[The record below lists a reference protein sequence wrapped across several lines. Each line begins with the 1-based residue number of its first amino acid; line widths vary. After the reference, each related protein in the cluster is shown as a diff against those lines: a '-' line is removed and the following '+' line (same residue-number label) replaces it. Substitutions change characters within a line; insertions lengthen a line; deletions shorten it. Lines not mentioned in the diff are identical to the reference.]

1 VNFVA
6 LCVKLYF
13 YMIHFRYNKKY
24 FSQRYFFIVVLLIFA
39 IIGLFSIVH
48 SDENVIKIEKKAPAP
63 MPTEIN
69 ANFLNQVEKCFIPV
83 ASLYGYTLR
92 LSSGFRSTE
101 EQNQI
106 YEQGRVV
113 DGHIVTEASGGRSI
127 HNFGYAVDIV
137 DRWRE
142 YNINFDKL
150 GKIGEYCKLE
160 HGDEGDLAHF
170 EYRGGLTTQQL
181 LDGERPSVLRL
192 PCVTMSERTEANPLT
207 LEDLRICGAPK
218 F

>member
-1 VNFVA
+1 VNFVV
-6 LCVKLYF
+6 LYVKLDF

-24 FSQRYFFIVVLLIFA
+24 FSRRYFFVAVFLIFA
-39 IIGLFSIVH
+39 VIGLFSIVH
-48 SDENVIKIEKKAPAP
+48 SDENIIKIEKKVPVS

-69 ANFLNQVEKCFIPV
+69 ANFLNQVEKCFMPT

-92 LSSGFRSTE
+92 ISSGFRSTE

-113 DGHIVTEASGGRSI
+113 DGHIVTEAPGGRSI
-127 HNFGYAVDIV
+127 HNFGYAVDVV

-150 GKIGEYCKLE
+150 GKIAEYCKLE

-170 EYRGGLTTQQL
+170 EYRDGLTTQQL
-181 LDGERPSVLRL
+181 LEGKRPAALKL
-192 PCVTMSERTEANPLT
+192 PCAVMTERTESDPLT
-207 LEDLRICGAPK
+207 LEDLKNCGATK